1 MQKYL
6 GVGDKIP
13 KQIMYKL
20 TQLPYMCSITTYM
33 LKSNDGFVSSVT
45 LIGLEIA
52 TTVHFIES
60 IKQGCRI
67 PGSGGGGAAGGEVV
81 HRHPQFSKHCH
92 IKMQ

>member
-1 MQKYL
+1 
-6 GVGDKIP
+6 
-13 KQIMYKL
+13 
-20 TQLPYMCSITTYM
+20 M

-67 PGSGGGGAAGGEVV
+67 PGSGGEGGGAQAPPVFKTLS
-81 HRHPQFSKHCH
+81 HKNA
-92 IKMQ
+92 IKPKNLRL

>member
-1 MQKYL
+1 
-6 GVGDKIP
+6 
-13 KQIMYKL
+13 
-20 TQLPYMCSITTYM
+20 M

-67 PGSGGGGAAGGEVV
+67 PGSGGGAAGGEVV